1 MTDKMDKNGY
11 SNFIFSYLFTQNG
24 RIKWITHLVLSILS
38 VGQKFQN
45 IRHSVGLDHRSL
57 QVVNC

>member
-11 SNFIFSYLFTQNG
+11 SSFIFSYLFTQNG

-38 VGQKFQN
+38 VGQKFKKVQ
-45 IRHSVGLDHRSL
+45 HCVGLDHKSL
-57 QVVNC
+57 QAVNC

>member
-11 SNFIFSYLFTQNG
+11 SSFIFSYLFTQNG

-45 IRHSVGLDHRSL
+45 IRHSVGLDHGSP